1 MIFFFFIK
9 LAYKIKTRER
19 DPKIAEKKQ
28 TKKQKMNCF
37 FIKFWKNH
45 KLKFL
50 FTCEPMSSS
59 PLLMSQCF
67 GHCALQPSDVW

>member
-19 DPKIAEKKQ
+19 SQNCRKK
-28 TKKQKMNCF
+28 TNKKQKMNCF

-50 FTCEPMSSS
+50 FTCELMSSS
-59 PLLMSQCF
+59 LLLMSQCF